1 VASIYGGTR
10 MRLMAIDPGVTT
22 GYCFARIPDNF
33 VNNQRMFVWRAEQ
46 HVDEVDDVWDRI
58 ENFGPRY
65 IVCEDFEFRQGG
77 RAGLNLYPVQVIG
90 VVRLY
95 EVKSLKQVAV
105 YLQKAAQGKGYY
117 SDNILKSEGFYKRG
131 VPHGMDA
138 TRHLLHWLTFGAGY
152 QFMQN
157 RGLSDFLIT
166 EDNLENS

>member
-1 VASIYGGTR
+1 
-10 MRLMAIDPGVTT
+10 MRLMAIDPGITT
-22 GYCFARIPDNF
+22 GYCFMKTTTQIGASGTTGLL
-33 VNNQRMFVWRAEQ
+33 WKAEQ
-46 HVDEVDDVWDRI
+46 HMDEVDAVWDRI
-58 ENFGPRY
+58 EEYEPRY
-65 IVCEDFEFRQGG
+65 IICEDFEFRQKS

-95 EVKSLKQVAV
+95 EIKARRQVAV

-152 QFMQN
+152 QFMQDK
-157 RGLSDFLIT
+157 RLSDFLIA
-166 EDNLENS
+166 EDL